1 MVLTAFFFVFVSLN
15 KFLDIFTPMSW
26 TLSSTDTPDDIP
38 DTIED
43 GVYSLIPTSDCHLK
57 STSDEQVYNVW
68 FTTPVSYFVSC
79 PFLRQ
84 GS

>member
-1 MVLTAFFFVFVSLN
+1 MADQTIVV
-15 KFLDIFTPMSW
+15 LDIFTPMSW

-57 STSDEQVYNVW
+57 STSDEQVYNIW
-68 FTTPVSYFVSC
+68 FTTPVSCFYFPPSFFVEYFSM
-79 PFLRQ
+79 
-84 GS
+84 